1 MVNIMTLKISHGA
14 FSGMCNEFHGWRCE
28 VARAAGYGIEEQWGG
43 DYIVLDWDAITD
55 DNILGV
61 WKTPATDPLLVLLA
75 HSDTEGTIG
84 PSEALRLADC
94 LAELLVPGKWRAA
107 TEKFIAACRLAASQ
121 NKPMKFEW
129 DPAATTQRL
138 IEEHLREK
146 LFREVVIPVA
156 RGGPERSLTLPWV
169 GFWPHP
175 IFWS

>member
-14 FSGMCNEFHGWRCE
+14 FSGMCSEFHGWRCE

-84 PSEALRLADC
+84 PSDALLLADR
-94 LAELLVPGKWRAA
+94 LAELLIPEEWRAE
-107 TEKFIAACRLAASQ
+107 TEKFIAACRLAASR
-121 NKPMKFEW
+121 NEPMEFVW
-129 DPAATTQRL
+129 DPVATMQRL

-146 LFREVVIPVA
+146 LFREVVIQQLRAEGLNV
-156 RGGPERSLTLPWV
+156 R
-169 GFWPHP
+169 
-175 IFWS
+175 